1 MAPSTSLPLAE
12 EDLNSY
18 IKKEMPIPLTNKEK
32 FHITK
37 ARKAIKALDLMPFP
51 PR

>member
-1 MAPSTSLPLAE
+1 MVLSISLPLVE

-18 IKKEMPIPLTNKEK
+18 IKKEMPIPLKNKEK

-37 ARKAIKALDLMPFP
+37 AHKAIKALDLMPFP